1 MAAPLSAFR
10 SPPAVQLEGVSYAYP
25 DGHRALAGIE
35 LTIQRGERTAIVGQ
49 NGSGKSTL
57 ARHLDG
63 LLRPTAGQ
71 VRIEGQDIAGRST
84 ADLARQVALLFQ
96 DPDLQLFEERIR
108 TEVAF
113 GPRNLGLRGA
123 ALEVAV
129 EAALEAVGLSAEAE
143 TNPFLLGR
151 SRRKLVALAAVL
163 AMGSPIVVLDEPT
176 TGQDASG
183 VARVQAIV
191 ERLAAEGRTVIAISH
206 DLRLVAES
214 FDRVVVLQAGTII
227 LDGSPAEVFA
237 PEARSILEGTNLE
250 PPPAARAGAAF
261 GLGSTPTEASF
272 VEALAR
278 RQGPRSGETPAEAGP
293 SPPTAT

>member
-1 MAAPLSAFR
+1 MSASR
-10 SPPAVQLEGVSYAYP
+10 PPAVVRLEGVSYVYP
-25 DGHRALAGIE
+25 DGNRALAGID
-35 LTIQRGERTAIVGQ
+35 LTIERGERAAIVGQ

-63 LLRPTAGQ
+63 LLRPTAGR
-71 VRIEGQDIAGRST
+71 VLIEGQDIAGRST

-108 TEVAF
+108 SEVAF

-123 ALEVAV
+123 ELEVAV
-129 EAALEAVGLSAEAE
+129 AAALEAVGLSAEAKA
-143 TNPFLLGR
+143 NPFLLGR

-163 AMGSPIVVLDEPT
+163 AMGSPIIVLDEPT
-176 TGQDASG
+176 TGQDARG

-191 ERLAAEGRTVIAISH
+191 ERLAAEGRTVIAVSH

-214 FDRVVVLQAGTII
+214 FDRVVVLQAGAIV
-227 LDGSPAEVFA
+227 LDGAPVEVFS
-237 PEARSILEGTNLE
+237 PEARPILEGTNLE

-278 RQGPRSGETPAEAGP
+278 RRSPGAGP
-293 SPPTAT
+293 PPGEA